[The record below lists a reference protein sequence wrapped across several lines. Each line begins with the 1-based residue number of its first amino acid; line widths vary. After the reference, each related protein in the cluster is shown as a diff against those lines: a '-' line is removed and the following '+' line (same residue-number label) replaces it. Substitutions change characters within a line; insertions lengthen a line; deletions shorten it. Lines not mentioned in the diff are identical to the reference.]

1 MFCIGLFCV
10 QKNIF
15 EEEIMLY
22 NAVIIISVIVIVG
35 GSILAWWY
43 ENGPSRDNKTDLQD
57 NVEEN
62 ER

>member
-1 MFCIGLFCV
+1 
-10 QKNIF
+10 
-15 EEEIMLY
+15 MLY
-22 NAVIIISVIVIVG
+22 NAVIIISVIVTVG
-35 GSILAWWY
+35 GTILAWWY

>member
-1 MFCIGLFCV
+1 M
-10 QKNIF
+10 QKNIL

-35 GSILAWWY
+35 GTILAWWY

>member
-10 QKNIF
+10 QKIIL

-35 GSILAWWY
+35 GTILAWWY